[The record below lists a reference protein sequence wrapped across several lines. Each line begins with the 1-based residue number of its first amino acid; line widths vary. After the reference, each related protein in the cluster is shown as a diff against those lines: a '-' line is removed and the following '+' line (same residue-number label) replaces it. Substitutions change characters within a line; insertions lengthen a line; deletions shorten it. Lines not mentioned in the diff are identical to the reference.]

1 MENELLKIKEEAQ
14 NKLDECSSLKE
25 LNDISV
31 LYLGKKGP
39 IQEAM
44 KSMKNMDP
52 EARKTFG
59 QISNL
64 VKQELSK
71 AVEEKKELLENQ
83 AILDKI
89 NREKIDITLPSYK
102 LDQGSLHPLSTIVT
116 ELEDLCL

>member
-1 MENELLKIKEEAQ
+1 MFFFKRIKWYSCPIFRE
-14 NKLDECSSLKE
+14 
-25 LNDISV
+25 
-31 LYLGKKGP
+31 KGP

-52 EARKTFG
+52 EARKTFW

-89 NREKIDITLPSYK
+89 NREKIV
-102 LDQGSLHPLSTIVT
+102 LHYLAIN
-116 ELEDLCL
+116 